1 MNEFI
6 TFIALF
12 FIIIISNG
20 NALSISEITITIIGA
35 GDQYI
40 LNNKSLQID
49 NINYTFSDIPD
60 QILINGVLQNY
71 KGNMVYNL
79 EKEEN
84 IITMKFNN
92 LLTKCN
98 LMFYNLDNIKEIDLS
113 KFDSSKVTEMV
124 GIFYGCTSLISL
136 NLDNFKTSSVTN
148 MGSMFYFCI
157 KLTSLNLNSF
167 DTSSVTNMAQLF
179 TSCNSLTSLNLE
191 SFDTSSVEMM
201 TVMFSNCTSLKFLNL
216 NNFNTTSVKSFH
228 GIFKYCSSLLSVQI
242 GSFDTSNANNLN
254 HMFFGCSSL
263 ISLNLEH
270 FDYSSVI
277 NINRMVE
284 DINRN
289 IIFCINETKSPKIVD
304 QFIEVFNTSYKNNC
318 SDICFTGSNI
328 KLIPEKNKCIID
340 CFNDDDYILEYEN
353 ICYRS
358 CPNNTH
364 ISYDNHSCE
373 ADKLVNIDTV
383 GRYSNI
389 ISDSELVNDSYMDTQ
404 SFIHPTEKG
413 LIFNISSDT
422 IYRETDK
429 NLININTNDIRSYI
443 SNISSEINS
452 ITNEEVPLVPNWEDF
467 FDGKFHINDS
477 DPSAKDKIMKNI
489 KENIQN
495 GGINLTNLVEGDK
508 KDLVMKE
515 TDIIFQITSTENQ
528 KENEYKD
535 ISTIQLGQCETILK
549 GIYGIDQS
557 LPLIIFKTDY
567 FVPGIEIP
575 VIGYEIFNPLNK
587 SKLDLQYCKNS
598 IINFDI
604 PVSIEKDKLFKYDP
618 KSEYYT
624 DECYSYTTDN
634 GTDILLKDR
643 HDEYN
648 NDNLSLCENN
658 CTFSEYDKET
668 KKVKCNCELKS
679 KEFIISEVINEKNL
693 LSSYNFTN
701 NSSSLN
707 IFTMKCIYTLFSG
720 EGLKDN
726 IGNYVM
732 VVNIFI
738 FIIISILFY
747 KVEFV
752 FLLEKIH
759 KIIKDQNA
767 KKSNKTKSKVKIKDK
782 NKNKKIKGKNPTK
795 KKSGRI
801 IINNF
806 KKIKKSNKENIDSKK
821 ILISSNIK
829 SSKIG
834 LMPLKKEMGLIGS
847 CSSKKNIEIYK
858 NKIRKNNILETYNDY
873 ELNTLSYE
881 KALKKDKRT
890 FFQYYISL
898 LKTKHPIIFS
908 FVPINDYNPK
918 LIKIALFLILFSN
931 IYIINAL
938 FFNESTIHK
947 IYKEGGIYN
956 LINFATDIICSFFI
970 AHFLYTLIKYLFL
983 SERNIVKFKN
993 NTKNANYG
1001 KLKSLLSL
1009 KYICFFI
1016 LGFLFLIIFWY
1027 YLSSFCAVFKNSQIY
1042 LIKNTI
1048 ICLSISFIYPFV
1060 INILPCTFRI
1070 ISLRSKDR
1078 KWIYSLSKVLQFI

>member
-1 MNEFI
+1 MNELIAFI
-6 TFIALF
+6 ILLF
-12 FIIIISNG
+12 KIIISNG
-20 NALSISEITITIIGA
+20 NPLSISEITIIIIGK

-40 LNNKSLQID
+40 LNNKTLRMD
-49 NINYTFSDIPD
+49 NINYTFNDIPA
-60 QILINGVLQNY
+60 QILINGTLQDY

-79 EKEEN
+79 EKEES
-84 IITMKFNN
+84 IITMRFNN

-98 LMFYNLDNIKEIDLS
+98 LMFYNLDNIKSIDLS
-113 KFDSSKVTEMV
+113 KFDSSEVTEMV
-124 GIFYGCTSLISL
+124 GMFYGCTSLVSI
-136 NLDNFKTSSVTN
+136 NLVNFKTSSVTN
-148 MGSMFYFCI
+148 MGSMFYFCT

-191 SFDTSSVEMM
+191 NFDTSSVEMM
-201 TVMFSNCTSLKFLNL
+201 TVMFSNCTSLKILNL
-216 NNFNTTSVKSFH
+216 NNFNTSSVKSFH

-254 HMFFGCSSL
+254 HMFYGCSSL
-263 ISLNLEH
+263 ISLNLKH
-270 FDYSSVI
+270 IDYSSVI
-277 NINRMVE
+277 NINKLVE

-289 IIFCINETKSPKIVD
+289 IVFCVNETKSPKIID
-304 QFIEVFNTSYKNNC
+304 QLIEIFNTSYKNNC
-318 SDICFTGSNI
+318 SDICFTGSNV
-328 KLIPEKNKCIID
+328 KLIPEKNKCVTN

-364 ISYDNHSCE
+364 ISSDNHSCE
-373 ADKLVNIDTV
+373 ADELVNIETV

-389 ISDSELVNDSYMDTQ
+389 ITDSELVNDNYMNTQ
-404 SFIHPTEKG
+404 SYIHPTEKG
-413 LIFNISSDT
+413 LIDIESSDT

-429 NLININTNDIRSYI
+429 NLTNINTNDIRSYI
-443 SNISSEINS
+443 SNISSEIDG
-452 ITNEEVPLVPNWEDF
+452 ITNEEVPLISNWKDF
-467 FDGKFHINDS
+467 FDGKIHINDS
-477 DPSAKDKIMKNI
+477 DPSSKDKIMKNI

-495 GGINLTNLVEGDK
+495 GGINLTNLIEGDK
-508 KDLVMKE
+508 KDLIKKE
-515 TDIIFQITSTENQ
+515 TDTIYQITSTENQ

-535 ISTIQLGQCETILK
+535 ISTIQLGQCEAILK
-549 GIYGIDQS
+549 GIYGINPK

-575 VIGYEIFNPLNK
+575 IIGYEIFHPLNK

-604 PVSIEKDKLFKYDP
+604 PVSIDEDKLFKYDP
-618 KSEYYT
+618 ESEYYT

-634 GTDILLKDR
+634 GTDILLDDR
-643 HDEYN
+643 HEEYN

-668 KKVKCNCELKS
+668 KKVKCDCQLKS
-679 KEFIISEVINEKNL
+679 KEFIISEVVNEENI

-707 IFTMKCIYTLFSG
+707 IFTMKCIYTLFSE
-720 EGLKDN
+720 EGLKNN

-732 VVNIFI
+732 IVNIFI
-738 FIIISILFY
+738 FIILSILFY

-752 FLLEKIH
+752 FLLEKIQ
-759 KIIKDQNA
+759 KISMGQNDQKTN
-767 KKSNKTKSKVKIKDK
+767 NTKSKNKIKK
-782 NKNKKIKGKNPTK
+782 KIKNKKLKGKNPTK
-795 KKSGRI
+795 KKSNRI
-801 IINNF
+801 ITNS
-806 KKIKKSNKENIDSKK
+806 KKIKNNKKENIDSKK

-834 LMPLKKEMGLIGS
+834 LMPLKKEMVLIS
-847 CSSKKNIEIYK
+847 SSKNNIEIYK
-858 NKIRKNNILETYNDY
+858 NKKRKNKILETYCDY

-881 KALKKDKRT
+881 KALKKDKRS
-890 FFQYYISL
+890 FFQYYKSL

-908 FVPINDYNPK
+908 FFPINDYNPK

-956 LINFATDIICSFFI
+956 IINFATDIICSFFI
-970 AHFLYTLIKYLFL
+970 AHFLYIFIKYISL
-983 SERNIVKFKN
+983 SERNIVNFKN

-1001 KLKSLLSL
+1001 KLRSFLSI
-1009 KYICFFI
+1009 KYVCFFI
-1016 LGFLFLIIFWY
+1016 LGFLFLLIFWY
-1027 YLSSFCAVFKNSQIY
+1027 YLASFCAVFKNSQIY

-1060 INILPCTFRI
+1060 INILPCTFRM

-1078 KWIYSLSKVLQFI
+1078 KWVYTISKVLQFI